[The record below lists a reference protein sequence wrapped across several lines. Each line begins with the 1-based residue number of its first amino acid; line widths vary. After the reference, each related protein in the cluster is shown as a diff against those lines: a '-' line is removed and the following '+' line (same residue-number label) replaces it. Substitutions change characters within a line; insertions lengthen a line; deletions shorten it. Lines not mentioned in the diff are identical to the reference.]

1 MRNSSVMGQRT
12 NEFLSE
18 IRRGWSVAWASPE
31 KEFKHA
37 DSGDLGERE
46 AAEKRQG
53 RPRRQQWATR
63 EMRSPPRSLP
73 AA

>member
-1 MRNSSVMGQRT
+1 MMGQRT

-18 IRRGWSVAWASPE
+18 IRKGWSVAWANPE

-37 DSGDLGERE
+37 DSGHLGGEPE

-53 RPRRQQWATR
+53 RP
-63 EMRSPPRSLP
+63 
-73 AA
+73 

>member
-37 DSGDLGERE
+37 DSGDLGGERE

-53 RPRRQQWATR
+53 RP
-63 EMRSPPRSLP
+63 
-73 AA
+73 